1 MIKIIRLLA
10 RLLNNSINYQGGN
23 VKVDQVVVV
32 TNLINKEL
40 KMKTVKKIA
49 IGVATVLSLSLA
61 VGAVYA
67 QQGPLGNGM
76 GQGMM
81 RGGMMHGQM
90 SGHNS
95 DMKVM
100 RELMTPAER
109 LAMMDKMIDAKTP
122 EERQAVISANHSEME
137 KRAKDKGITFSAGHG
152 PHMMWGKNCG

>member
-1 MIKIIRLLA
+1 M
-10 RLLNNSINYQGGN
+10 
-23 VKVDQVVVV
+23 
-32 TNLINKEL
+32 NKEL

-49 IGVATVLSLSLA
+49 IGLATVLGLSLA

-67 QQGPLGNGM
+67 QQGPFGNGM

-81 RGGMMHGQM
+81 HGQM
-90 SGHNS
+90 SGQNS

-122 EERQAVISANHSEME
+122 EERQAVMTANHSEMQ
-137 KRAKDKGITFSAGHG
+137 KRAKDKGITLPAGHG
-152 PHMMWGKNCG
+152 PHMMWDKNCG

>member
-1 MIKIIRLLA
+1 M
-10 RLLNNSINYQGGN
+10 N
-23 VKVDQVVVV
+23 
-32 TNLINKEL
+32 
-40 KMKTVKKIA
+40 TVKKIA
-49 IGVATVLSLSLA
+49 ISVAAALGLGLA
-61 VGAVYA
+61 VVSVFA

-90 SGHNS
+90 AGQNS

-122 EERQAVISANHSEME
+122 EERQAIMTANHTEME
-137 KRAKDKGITFSAGHG
+137 KRAKDKGMTLPAGHG
-152 PHMMWGKNCG
+152 PHMMWGRNCG